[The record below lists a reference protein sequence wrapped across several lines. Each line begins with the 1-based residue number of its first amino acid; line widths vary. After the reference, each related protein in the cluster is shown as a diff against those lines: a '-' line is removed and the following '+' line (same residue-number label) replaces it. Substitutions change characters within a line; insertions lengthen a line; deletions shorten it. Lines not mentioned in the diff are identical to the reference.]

1 MGSKKH
7 KKESKKKKHRSRS
20 RSPLDTEEKERKR
33 HHKKHKDRKKDRSPD
48 VEEVPLDSHLQDNGS
63 ERRSSSAERE
73 RDRRKRDERTR
84 ERDDRD
90 RSVEAAP
97 PSPPAAASTNQES
110 LSIEETNRLRAK
122 LGLKPL
128 EAAEK
133 PTEDGKFKDDLGEF
147 YHAPAANIAQQKKSE
162 KIREKLNERK
172 EKRLIEQKLQT
183 AALGAAGSDDEDAAA
198 WVRKSREIQ
207 KQKQEAAKRAAMLDE
222 MDEVF
227 GVSELV
233 AAETR
238 ADRAASYTPASLRGL
253 RVAHDLDALGE
264 ENEVVLTLA
273 DKEVLA
279 EDAEDVL
286 VNVNIVDD
294 EKYKKNLVERKKAKT
309 GYKAYDDDED
319 MEALALG
326 YSKPVLA
333 KYDEEIDQGKKASK
347 EKGFVIGD
355 EDGLEA
361 LKFKQAMM
369 RERLSR
375 PDRILESLAMPAPRL
390 ASAYYD
396 EQEMQAKFKKVKRK
410 GKHRKRAKQEPI
422 DVDDYDPNAAPLE
435 TDDTDVKPELLKKE
449 LEVDEDEVEPD
460 GELQTALARAR
471 RLRQAQRPALPKV
484 EDILSAV
491 KEEPL
496 PEPEPGS
503 SMTLD
508 ATAEFCRTLGD
519 IPTYGQAGNRDV
531 KTDIMDFER
540 EEMEIEESIE
550 EDAGAGGAWSR
561 VDVHS
566 DQPPDIAAG
575 CVEEESGAGG
585 AWSRVDVHS
594 DQPPDIAAGCVEE
607 ESGAGG
613 AWSRVDVHSD
623 QPPDIAAGMSFTGC
637 VEEESGAGGAWSR
650 VDVHSD
656 QPPDIAAGSSVALDA
671 EPALGCGVAG
681 ALQLALSK
689 GYLERA
695 PAAPAPRAA
704 PRAALHAASYSIEDK
719 SIGDD
724 DKHSRRERGGYSGP
738 LQDFRE
744 KAFKPNIKLEY
755 VDDDGRPL
763 CPKEAFRY
771 LSHKFHGKGPGKN
784 KQEKRIKKA
793 VQEGLMKK
801 MSSTDT
807 PLNTLALLQE
817 KQKETHSAYIVLSG
831 AKKDPPA

>member
-97 PSPPAAASTNQES
+97 PSPPAAASSNQES
-110 LSIEETNRLRAK
+110 LSVEETNRLRAK

-162 KIREKLNERK
+162 KIREKLSERK

-183 AALGAAGSDDEDAAA
+183 AGLGAAGSDDEDAAA

-227 GVSELV
+227 GVSALV

-238 ADRAASYTPASLRGL
+238 ADRAASYTPAHLRGL
-253 RVAHDLDALGE
+253 RVAHDLHALDE
-264 ENEVVLTLA
+264 ESEVVLTLA

-333 KYDEEIDQGKKASK
+333 KYDEEIDQGKRANK

-375 PDRILESLAMPAPRL
+375 PDKILESLAMPAPRL

-396 EQEMQAKFKKVKRK
+396 EREMAAKFKKVKRK

-471 RLRQAQRPALPKV
+471 RLRQAQQPALPKV

-575 CVEEESGAGG
+575 
-585 AWSRVDVHS
+585 
-594 DQPPDIAAGCVEE
+594 
-607 ESGAGG
+607 
-613 AWSRVDVHSD
+613 
-623 QPPDIAAGMSFTGC
+623 
-637 VEEESGAGGAWSR
+637 
-650 VDVHSD
+650 
-656 QPPDIAAGSSVALDA
+656 SSVALDA

-704 PRAALHAASYSIEDK
+704 PRAALHAAHYSIEDK
-719 SIGDD
+719 SVGDD
-724 DKHSRRERGGYSGP
+724 DKHGRRERGGYSGP

-831 AKKDPPA
+831 AKKDPPV

>member
-73 RDRRKRDERTR
+73 RDRRKRDERT
-84 ERDDRD
+84 DDRD

-97 PSPPAAASTNQES
+97 PSPPAAASSNQES
-110 LSIEETNRLRAK
+110 LSVEETNRLRAK

-162 KIREKLNERK
+162 KIREKLSERK

-183 AALGAAGSDDEDAAA
+183 AGLGAAGSDDEDAAA

-227 GVSELV
+227 GVSALVGELH
-233 AAETR
+233 ARPPA
-238 ADRAASYTPASLRGL
+238 RAAYTPAHLRGL
-253 RVAHDLDALGE
+253 RVAHDLHALDE
-264 ENEVVLTLA
+264 ESEVVLTLA

-333 KYDEEIDQGKKASK
+333 KYDEEIDQGKRANK

-375 PDRILESLAMPAPRL
+375 PDKILESLAMPAPRL

-396 EQEMQAKFKKVKRK
+396 EREMAAKFKKVKRK

-471 RLRQAQRPALPKV
+471 RLRQAQQPALPKV

-575 CVEEESGAGG
+575 
-585 AWSRVDVHS
+585 
-594 DQPPDIAAGCVEE
+594 
-607 ESGAGG
+607 
-613 AWSRVDVHSD
+613 
-623 QPPDIAAGMSFTGC
+623 
-637 VEEESGAGGAWSR
+637 
-650 VDVHSD
+650 
-656 QPPDIAAGSSVALDA
+656 SSVALDA
-671 EPALGCGVAG
+671 EPA
-681 ALQLALSK
+681 
-689 GYLERA
+689 
-695 PAAPAPRAA
+695 
-704 PRAALHAASYSIEDK
+704 
-719 SIGDD
+719 DD
-724 DKHSRRERGGYSGP
+724 DKHGRRERGGYSGP

-771 LSHKFHGKGPGKN
+771 LSHKFHGKGPGKH

-831 AKKDPPA
+831 AKKDPPV